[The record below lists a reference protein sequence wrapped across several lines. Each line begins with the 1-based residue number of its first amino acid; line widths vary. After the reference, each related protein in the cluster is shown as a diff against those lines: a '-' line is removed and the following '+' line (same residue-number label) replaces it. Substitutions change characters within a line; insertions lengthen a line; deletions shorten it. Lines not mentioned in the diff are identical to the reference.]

1 MSDSQIILG
10 LDPGFGRLGFGFI
23 TASGGRLTALDYG
36 IISTPADWT
45 FAARLKQ
52 LGVDLEQLLS
62 EHPPAVVGL
71 EKLFFAKNAKTAMPV
86 AEARGVIS
94 FICAKHNLPVH
105 EFAPATVKNSLT
117 GNGRAD
123 KPAMQWMVREILH
136 LPAAPKLDDA
146 ADALALAICTAGV
159 ASLDNQAKTR

>member
-1 MSDSQIILG
+1 MIAMMLIRFTPISLSMSDSQIILG

-71 EKLFFAKNAKTAMPV
+71 EKLFFPKT
-86 AEARGVIS
+86 
-94 FICAKHNLPVH
+94 
-105 EFAPATVKNSLT
+105 
-117 GNGRAD
+117 
-123 KPAMQWMVREILH
+123 
-136 LPAAPKLDDA
+136 PKLPCRLRKRA
-146 ADALALAICTAGV
+146 A
-159 ASLDNQAKTR
+159 